1 MRNVFLL
8 RAMQMIAAALF
19 FALPAVAQADPL
31 PDCKVRM
38 ELARL
43 ANPLT
48 RVAHRIAAGQPVT
61 IVAIGSSSTAG
72 AGASSPDRSYPSRLQ
87 IELSKEFPRQQFN
100 VINRGVNGEEVND
113 MLRRF
118 ETALAEKPD
127 LVLWQ
132 LGTNA
137 VLRNHPL
144 ADNGASIRDG
154 VNQIKRA
161 GADLILID
169 PQFAPKVI
177 NKPDANNMV
186 KLISATAKA
195 ENVDLFQRFEV
206 MRQWREDDHLAF
218 ETFVSADGLHMN
230 DWSYACW
237 AKTLAASISEAA
249 SRPVASAAALFNLD
263 PF

>member
-1 MRNVFLL
+1 
-8 RAMQMIAAALF
+8 MQVIAAALF
-19 FALPAVAQADPL
+19 ITLPAAAQADAA

-43 ANPLT
+43 ANPLA

-87 IELSKEFPRQQFN
+87 VELANEFPRQQFN
-100 VINRGVNGEEVND
+100 VINRGVNGEEVGD

-118 ETALAEKPD
+118 ETAVLAEKPD

-144 ADNGASIRDG
+144 ADNGSSIRDG
-154 VNQIKRA
+154 VNLIKRS

-186 KLISATAKA
+186 RLISATAKA

-206 MRQWREDDHLAF
+206 MRQWRDGDHMTF
-218 ETFVSADGLHMN
+218 ESFVSADGLHMN
-230 DWSYACW
+230 DWSYGCL
-237 AKTLAASISEAA
+237 AKLLAGAISDAA
-249 SRPVASAAALFNLD
+249 RRPVPIVSASAK
-263 PF
+263 PRS

>member
-1 MRNVFLL
+1 
-8 RAMQMIAAALF
+8 MQMIAAALF
-19 FALPAVAQADPL
+19 IALPALAQAGAL

-61 IVAIGSSSTAG
+61 VVAIGSSSTAG

-87 IELSKEFPRQQFN
+87 VELSKEFPRQQFN
-100 VINRGVNGEEVND
+100 VINRGVNGEEVAE

-118 ETALAEKPD
+118 ETAVLAEKPD

-137 VLRNHPL
+137 VIRSHPFS
-144 ADNGASIRDG
+144 DNGASIREG

-177 NKPDANNMV
+177 TKPDANNMV

-230 DWSYACW
+230 DWSYGCL

-249 SRPVASAAALFNLD
+249 NRPVASASALLNID